1 MLVNNHLG
9 ITFILSILFILINYK
24 IFKVLQ
30 ETLSIEKNIAKII
43 FFTHLFFSM
52 CFLINDFFSL
62 FGISP
67 GSDATGYYFNAYDEI
82 FFNNID
88 FIVGRGHE
96 RFIYF
101 VYYLKKLHIDFFSLN
116 FLFGI
121 LGSTSILI
129 YYSCISRYFSDK
141 YDKFIILI
149 FVLLPSFNYWSSG
162 ITKDVLGI
170 FAISLLILSYIKNS
184 IYIFICSLFILILF
198 KIYLGLIV
206 IITMALSLI
215 LIGSYNLIFKK
226 TNILFNKKIDIKILL
241 IIITLFFLG
250 IIIGKVF
257 FFKDITNIINT
268 IIQFQNMYPGENFIN
283 QKNFFLRIFE
293 YIGRPFITENKNLF
307 FTIFSIEGIYIY
319 IVLTFLTLRI
329 IFNKNFAIKNY
340 KIDHKFFIIVSFF
353 AIGCFQILI
362 TSNIGIALRQKW
374 IFLPGIIFSL
384 IYYRN
389 LLLNKSRYK

>member
-1 MLVNNHLG
+1 MLVNTQLG
-9 ITFILSILFILINYK
+9 ITFILSILFVLFNYK

-30 ETLSIEKNIAKII
+30 ETLSVEKNIAKII

-52 CFLINDFFSL
+52 CFLLNDFFSL

-67 GSDATGYYFNAYDEI
+67 GSDATSYYFNAYDEI

-101 VYYLKKLHIDFFSLN
+101 VYFLKKLHLDFFSLN

-170 FAISLLILSYIKNS
+170 FAISLLILSYVKNS
-184 IYIFICSLFILILF
+184 LYIFICSLFILILF
-198 KIYLGLIV
+198 KIHLGFIV

-215 LIGSYNLIFKK
+215 LIGSHNLILKK

-250 IIIGKVF
+250 IIIGKIF
-257 FFKDITNIINT
+257 FFKNITNIIDT
-268 IIQFQNMYPGENFIN
+268 IISFQNMYQGKNFIN

-293 YIGRPFITENKNLF
+293 YIGRPYIMENKNLF

-329 IFNKNFAIKNY
+329 ILYKNFVIKNY
-340 KIDHKFFIIVSFF
+340 KIDHKFFIIASFF
-353 AIGCFQILI
+353 TIGCFQILM

>member
-1 MLVNNHLG
+1 
-9 ITFILSILFILINYK
+9 
-24 IFKVLQ
+24 
-30 ETLSIEKNIAKII
+30 
-43 FFTHLFFSM
+43 
-52 CFLINDFFSL
+52 
-62 FGISP
+62 
-67 GSDATGYYFNAYDEI
+67 
-82 FFNNID
+82 
-88 FIVGRGHE
+88 
-96 RFIYF
+96 
-101 VYYLKKLHIDFFSLN
+101 
-116 FLFGI
+116 
-121 LGSTSILI
+121 
-129 YYSCISRYFSDK
+129 
-141 YDKFIILI
+141 
-149 FVLLPSFNYWSSG
+149 
-162 ITKDVLGI
+162 
-170 FAISLLILSYIKNS
+170 
-184 IYIFICSLFILILF
+184 
-198 KIYLGLIV
+198 
-206 IITMALSLI
+206 MALSLI